1 MVDVEIY
8 TDILE
13 VREEK
18 VIKFM
23 LDFTSTKS
31 QRYEN
36 KVEERELITSYKNE
50 LLEFLS
56 KKIFHKNQIFV
67 QLI

>member
-1 MVDVEIY
+1 MEIY

-13 VREEK
+13 VREEM

-36 KVEERELITSYKNE
+36 KVEERELIKMNYWN
-50 LLEFLS
+50 FYA
-56 KKIFHKNQIFV
+56 KKYFTRIKLCSVNIKIV
-67 QLI
+67 PL